1 MSKLDRTADL
11 GRAIELDQAE
21 VRVAD
26 ASSPGGARTILH
38 PVSLRLTERRVA
50 IVGPNGSGKS
60 TLARLLNGLVL
71 PTAGSVRVRGL
82 DTRRDGSRVR
92 SVVGFVF
99 SDPDAQLVMPTPLED
114 VLLSL
119 RRHERDAARREARA
133 REVLARFG
141 LADRADVSVHALS
154 GGQKQLLALAGVLA
168 TEPKILVCDEPT
180 TLLDLRWTAHV
191 DALLADLPQQVVHV
205 THDLEAAATAERLL
219 VIEDGHVVHDGDP
232 AAGVAAYRERML
244 ESARHPGTTHPPRA
258 DGPGAGVGPVA
269 TARTLDRPGPTAQ
282 GRA

>member
-1 MSKLDRTADL
+1 MSSL
-11 GRAIELDQAE
+11 GHVTEPVGAIELDGAE
-21 VRVAD
+21 VRVVD
-26 ASSPGGARTILH
+26 PSSPGGVRTILH
-38 PVSLRLTERRVA
+38 PVSLRLTEQRVA
-50 IVGPNGSGKS
+50 VVGPNGSGKS

-71 PTAGSVRVRGL
+71 PTAGSVRVHGL
-82 DTRRDGSRVR
+82 DTRHDGARVR

-119 RRHERDAARREARA
+119 RRHERDKVRRAEQARDA
-133 REVLARFG
+133 LARFG
-141 LADRADVSVHALS
+141 LAGRADVSVHALS

-168 TEPKILVCDEPT
+168 TEPRILVCDEPT

-205 THDLEAAATAERLL
+205 THDLAAAASADRLL
-219 VIEDGHVVHDGDP
+219 VVEDGRVVHDGDP
-232 AAGVAAYRERML
+232 AQGIAAYRERML
-244 ESARHPGTTHPPRA
+244 APAQTRGPHPPSA
-258 DGPGAGVGPVA
+258 DDLGAGRGQVAAAETPGATNLIP
-269 TARTLDRPGPTAQ
+269 P